1 MLPQNVKEMLME
13 QMERTTTHL
22 EAENAR
28 EQNFMVE
35 CCIHYLQVAVEC
47 LRFA

>member
-1 MLPQNVKEMLME
+1 MLPQHIKEALIE
-13 QMERTTTHL
+13 QMEQTMTNL
-22 EAENAR
+22 EAENTR

-35 CCIHYLQVAVEC
+35 CCIHYLQTAMEC